1 VWVLLYSDVSDD
13 LVQTCVMT
21 SFCLARQPCVWPASN
36 APEAEVFTSL
46 QPHPMTCAAG
56 ASSAIAHPP
65 EIVVSIQNEQRR
77 SSTRDLDDSR
87 RIAAVEEQRGK
98 VQAAYDKIGEA
109 DSAMKMDLQLLL
121 DRMDRQLKGLRDR
134 QQSRH
139 PCMKCLPCVPNLVC
153 L

>member
-1 VWVLLYSDVSDD
+1 
-13 LVQTCVMT
+13 
-21 SFCLARQPCVWPASN
+21 
-36 APEAEVFTSL
+36 
-46 QPHPMTCAAG
+46 MTCAAG

-77 SSTRDLDDSR
+77 SSTRDLDDLR
-87 RIAAVEEQRGK
+87 RIAVVEEQRGK

-134 QQSRH
+134 QRSRH
-139 PCMKCLPCVPNLVC
+139 PCMKCLLCVPNLVC

>member
-1 VWVLLYSDVSDD
+1 
-13 LVQTCVMT
+13 M
-21 SFCLARQPCVWPASN
+21 
-36 APEAEVFTSL
+36 
-46 QPHPMTCAAG
+46 
-56 ASSAIAHPP
+56 
-65 EIVVSIQNEQRR
+65 
-77 SSTRDLDDSR
+77 R
-87 RIAAVEEQRGK
+87 RIAVVEEQRGK

-134 QQSRH
+134 QKSRH